1 LFSTQ
6 TSSAKRWIHLVIIP
20 TIQSNPIQLNNWYH
34 LPSDDSVQFEAF
46 RFYISNLTLKHQDQ
60 IVWRFQEQAVL
71 MDLSNSTTLKLDVE
85 IEDKITFDSFQFG
98 LGIDSVT
105 NVAGV
110 HGGDLDP
117 TKGMYWAWQSGYINA
132 KFNGRYSSES
142 HPTKEFQFHLGGFL
156 SPFNAY
162 QKISLPACS
171 NETLRVEWKFDT
183 LFTSLEFLQHDRIM
197 SPSLSA
203 VYMSEFLASQFVCQ

>member
-1 LFSTQ
+1 MQAAT
-6 TSSAKRWIHLVIIP
+6 AKRWVQLVIIP
-20 TIQSNPIQLNNWYH
+20 TIQSNPIQLNRWYH
-34 LPSDDSVQFEAF
+34 LPSGDSVQFETF
-46 RFYISNLTLKHQDQ
+46 RFYISNLTLKKQDQ

-71 MDLSNSTTLKLDVE
+71 MDLSNSTTLKFDVE

-105 NVAGV
+105 NDAGV

-132 KFNGRYSSES
+132 KFNGRYLSKSL
-142 HPTKEFQFHLGGFL
+142 PTKEFQFHLGGFM

-171 NETLRVEWKFDT
+171 NETLRVEWKFDS
-183 LFTSLEFLQHDRIM
+183 LFTTFEFSQHDHIM

-203 VYMSEFLASQFVCQ
+203 VHMSEFLASQFVCQ